1 MDLNGLRD
9 FRQTLV
15 VRGIAQGAVNAN
27 KIVSVKFLGTTIRCR
42 ALRNITTAAGDVV
55 LAIRQGSELIVI
67 DKFLAAAPSAD
78 PAEPGS
84 SFPDNPWDS
93 IQQGTTVLHPIE
105 TRSYDSTKNRW
116 SKPSDTLQ
124 GRHQGN
130 LWKGCAFYGKGPR
143 SLAGVEVLTTKLKL
157 KRPSNTGWS
166 SNQPTTL
173 RRFTNKTRPKTD
185 DVDLVEPFSVD
196 GPKLSRGESVDFS
209 LPPTWGQDLVD
220 GDSGGL
226 AIYTTS
232 AHPEV
237 RLAGR
242 GTWSPA
248 WTLTLT
254 WRRVI

>member
-1 MDLNGLRD
+1 MDINGLRD

-15 VRGIAQGAVNAN
+15 VRGIAQGAVTAS
-27 KIVSVKFLGTTIRCR
+27 KTVSVKFLGTTIRCR
-42 ALRNITTAAGDVV
+42 AGRGVTTAAGDVV
-55 LAIRQGSELIVI
+55 LAIRQGYELIVI
-67 DKFLAAAPSAD
+67 ERFHAAAPSAD

-93 IQQGTTVLHPIE
+93 IQQGTTVLRPVE
-105 TRSYDSTKNRW
+105 TRSYRSPAGWTG
-116 SKPSDTLQ
+116 SSDTLQ
-124 GRHQGN
+124 GRWSGK
-130 LWKGCAFYGKGPR
+130 LFKGCAFYGKGPR

-157 KRPSNTGWS
+157 KRPSDSPWS
-166 SNQPTTL
+166 SNQSTTL

-185 DVDLVEPFSVD
+185 DVDLIDGVSID

-209 LPPTWGQDLVD
+209 LPDSWGQDLVD

-226 AIYTTS
+226 AIYTAS
-232 AHPEV
+232 ADPAAK
-237 RLAGR
+237 LAGR

-248 WTLTLT
+248 WSLTVT